1 MKTLTVAIDKFDQV
15 NTFNVEY
22 VGTRGV
28 LRTLTASL
36 RNGGGEFWALKN
48 SACLKDSYTD
58 ADDKERNRLASESP
72 VKNND
77 VVLINNEQYKVR
89 VNGNYSDCAIFTKVV
104 A

>member
-1 MKTLTVAIDKFDQV
+1 MKTLTVAIDNFDQV

-22 VGTRGV
+22 VGTRGI

-36 RNGGGEFWALKN
+36 RYCDGEFWALKN

-58 ADDKERNRLASESP
+58 ADDQERNRLASESL

-77 VVLINNEQYKVR
+77 VVLINGKQYKVR
-89 VNGNYSDCAIFTKVV
+89 VNGNYSDCATFSEVV

>member
-1 MKTLTVAIDKFDQV
+1 MKTLTVAIDNFDQV
-15 NTFNVEY
+15 NTFNIEY

-36 RNGGGEFWALKN
+36 RESDGEFWALKN

-58 ADDKERNRLASESP
+58 ADDQERNRLASETP

-77 VVLINNEQYKVR
+77 VVLINGKQYKVR

>member
-1 MKTLTVAIDKFDQV
+1 MKTLTVAIDNFDQV
-15 NTFNVEY
+15 NTFNIEY

-36 RNGGGEFWALKN
+36 RNSGGEFWALKN
-48 SACLKDSYTD
+48 SASLKDSYTY
-58 ADDKERNRLASESP
+58 ADNVERNRLALEAP

-77 VVLINNEQYKVR
+77 VVLISGKQYKVR
-89 VNGNYSDCAIFTKVV
+89 VNGNYSDCATFSEVV